1 MSEEAVRPVSTTA
14 RSPGVDATPALQRM
28 VLSLEESPDL
38 DATAIEALC
47 DFAAYVRVRGVRL
60 SLARVKDEVR
70 DLLAKVNSPDLHAPV
85 YAPWSVDDAV
95 QPVASTPLTDTSRPS
110 TSEPRP

>member
-47 DFAAYVRVRGVRL
+47 DVAAYVRVRGVRL

-95 QPVASTPLTDTSRPS
+95 QPIASTPLTDTSRPS